1 MHKRLSTIWS
11 GLAVAPVSYLLTG
24 PALAHHAMDGKLPT
38 TLMEG
43 LISGLAHPIIGYDHL
58 AFVIAVGLVAALVG
72 SPLLIPVAFIIG
84 TLLGAGIHLAG
95 ITLPMAE
102 VVIALS
108 VLAIGAAVMLA
119 RRVSPTVIAA
129 CVAFAGVFHGFA
141 YAESIVGSEATPLVA
156 YLAGFAMIQIA
167 ISVGAPLIA
176 THIAAHPHGLAL
188 APRFAG
194 AMVAGIGI
202 ALVADRLKALVFPSI
217 S

>member
-95 ITLPMAE
+95 ITLPMA
-102 VVIALS
+102 
-108 VLAIGAAVMLA
+108 
-119 RRVSPTVIAA
+119 
-129 CVAFAGVFHGFA
+129 
-141 YAESIVGSEATPLVA
+141 
-156 YLAGFAMIQIA
+156 
-167 ISVGAPLIA
+167 
-176 THIAAHPHGLAL
+176 
-188 APRFAG
+188 
-194 AMVAGIGI
+194 
-202 ALVADRLKALVFPSI
+202 
-217 S
+217 